1 MPRPSPPCVTPT
13 SAEGRTW
20 LVDTSVAVPLVLGDH
35 DQHDLVVDGVGS
47 RRLGLAGHA
56 ALETYSVITR
66 LPAPLRRTPPVVE
79 TMLSRRFPG
88 TVHLASERAA
98 ALFGSLA
105 ERRLTGGS
113 VYDALVAA
121 CAVEHGL
128 TLITADRR
136 AIPTYRALSVEVE
149 ILG

>member
-1 MPRPSPPCVTPT
+1 M
-13 SAEGRTW
+13 
-20 LVDTSVAVPLVLGDH
+20 VDTSVAVPLVLGHH
-35 DQHDLVVDGVGS
+35 DLHDLVVTEVGG

-56 ALETYSVITR
+56 AFETYSVITR
-66 LPAPLRRTPPVVE
+66 LPAPLRRTLPVVE

-88 TVHLASERAA
+88 TVHLGSERAA
-98 ALFGSLA
+98 ALFSNLA
-105 ERRLTGGS
+105 ESRLAGGS

-149 ILG
+149 VIG

>member
-1 MPRPSPPCVTPT
+1 MPT

-20 LVDTSVAVPLVLGDH
+20 LVDTSVAVPLVLGNH
-35 DQHDLVVDGVGS
+35 DQHDLVVDEVGS

-56 ALETYSVITR
+56 AFETYSVITR
-66 LPAPLRRTPPVVE
+66 LPAPLRRTPAVVD

-88 TVHLASERAA
+88 TVHLGSERAA
-98 ALFGSLA
+98 SLFASLA
-105 ERRLTGGS
+105 ERHLAGGS
-113 VYDALVAA
+113 VYDALVGA
-121 CAVEHGL
+121 CAIEHDL
-128 TLITADRR
+128 TLVTCDRR